1 MTSRGTRVLVVE
13 DEALVCTL
21 IEDFLEALGYEVI
34 ATAARLEEAL
44 VKATTLSMDVAILDV
59 NLGGQLSYPVAKT
72 LEARNIPFLFA
83 TGYGATGLSPDF
95 RGVPILNKPFGIPQL
110 ENALHAATMNVR
122 PQ

>member
-1 MTSRGTRVLVVE
+1 VE